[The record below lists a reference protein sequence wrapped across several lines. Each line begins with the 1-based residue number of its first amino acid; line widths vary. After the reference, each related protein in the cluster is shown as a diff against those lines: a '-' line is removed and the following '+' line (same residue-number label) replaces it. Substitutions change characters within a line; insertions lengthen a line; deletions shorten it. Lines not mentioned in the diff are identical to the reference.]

1 MIEKRLFS
9 LLIFISCSLSAQIQ
23 GVVKD
28 SLTGKPI
35 PYVNIWVQNENI
47 ASTSEENGSFSLD
60 VKQEKMLIFSAL
72 GYETKKNSST
82 NEVVFLKPIAY
93 ELKEIAIERPKF
105 SKEIE
110 VGNYESSGFRIGLGN
125 INSAIFF
132 NPDDV
137 QLQYPILKEIKF
149 QTKSDLEDAKIRI
162 KFLSVNSDS
171 SPGISLLEKE
181 IIVVVK
187 KGKNVNIVDLKTHK
201 FKIPIEGFYISFEK
215 LLIDENKYFHE
226 FSYKNKQGKKVT
238 VKQMSIEPELCF
250 VPEYKDIVWQS
261 SINGKWTKTKKH
273 ILKNPKS
280 YENLLMRKYH
290 DKYLA
295 PSMKI
300 TLTN

>member
-1 MIEKRLFS
+1 
-9 LLIFISCSLSAQIQ
+9 
-23 GVVKD
+23 
-28 SLTGKPI
+28 
-35 PYVNIWVQNENI
+35 
-47 ASTSEENGSFSLD
+47 LD

-72 GYETKKNSST
+72 GYETKKISST
-82 NEVVFLKPIAY
+82 NEAIFLKPITY
-93 ELKEIAIERPKF
+93 ELREILVERLQF

-125 INSAIFF
+125 INSAVFF

-137 QLQYPILKEIKF
+137 LVQYPFLKEIKF
-149 QTKSDLEDAKIRI
+149 QTKSDMEDAKIRI
-162 KFLSVNSDS
+162 NFLSVNPDN

-187 KGKNVNIVDLKTHK
+187 KGKNENSIDLKKYK
-201 FKIPIEGFYISFEK
+201 FKITIEGFFISFEK

-238 VKQMSIEPELCF
+238 VKQMSIEPDLCF
-250 VPEYKDIVWQS
+250 VPEYKNIVWQS

-300 TLTN
+300 TLTNY

>member
-1 MIEKRLFS
+1 MTRKRLFS
-9 LLIFISCSLSAQIQ
+9 LLVFISFSLSAQIK

-35 PYVNIWVQNENI
+35 PYANIWVQNENI
-47 ASTSEENGSFSLD
+47 GSTSEENGSFTLD
-60 VKQEKMLIFSAL
+60 TKQGKMLIFSAL
-72 GYETKKNSST
+72 GYETKKILSI
-82 NEVVFLKPIAY
+82 NEVVFLKPIVF
-93 ELKEIAIERPKF
+93 ELREIVLVRPKF

-125 INSAIFF
+125 INSAVLFKGG
-132 NPDDV
+132 DEL
-137 QLQYPILKEIKF
+137 LQYPFLKEIKF
-149 QTKSDLEDAKIRI
+149 KTKSDMKDAKIRI
-162 KFLSVNSDS
+162 KFLNLNSDN

-187 KGKNVNIVDLKTHK
+187 KGKNVNVVDLKTHK
-201 FKIPIEGFYISFEK
+201 FKIPIEGFFISFEK

-290 DKYLA
+290 DKYLV